1 MMLVDNFPSGI
12 SSKMLYH
19 GRKKK
24 QKNAVLEVGN
34 YNKDYCKRSGENIYR
49 VAGVG

>member
-1 MMLVDNFPSGI
+1 MEEN
-12 SSKMLYH
+12 KKQKT
-19 GRKKK
+19 KKK
-24 QKNAVLEVGN
+24 SQKNAVVEVGN